1 MNSLIAGALSS
12 LMHFLPDDPLTCHQ
26 PAALR
31 GAEQPGAIASRL
43 QVALLLLLLLLLLPA
58 RWRLASPNFCV
69 PRALRDG
76 PRSAIVAVRNA
87 RTRRGRRSI

>member
-58 RWRLASPNFCV
+58 R
-69 PRALRDG
+69 
-76 PRSAIVAVRNA
+76 
-87 RTRRGRRSI
+87 

>member
-1 MNSLIAGALSS
+1 MNASATGALSS

-43 QVALLLLLLLLLLPA
+43 QVALLLLLLLLLSA
-58 RWRLASPNFCV
+58 RWRLTFPNFCV

-76 PRSAIVAVRNA
+76 PRSAIVAVRKA
-87 RTRRGRRSI
+87 RTLRGRRSI